1 MMKTD
6 DINDQ
11 AITKDKIRDGN
22 ITAEKL
28 ADGAVST
35 DKLPDGAIKTPK
47 IADGNIT
54 TSKLAEASVVTSKIA
69 DQNITKEKIADHS
82 VDNSKLSPEAV
93 TYDKLKDKSVITE
106 KLNDRAVTT
115 EKIEEKAITNAKI
128 GDSAVDGRVIS
139 EASVEKKHLANNSV
153 ATEKLQ
159 DSSVTSDKIHTNAVT
174 EEKIE
179 DSAISNPKLADNSV
193 GTSKIKDGNVTNE
206 KVANNTLTIDKF
218 DPELRKSIQ
227 AATGLPENLVEV
239 IQDVD
244 VDVKSLHSK
253 DEDLQSQIADKQQQ
267 ITANDKDIESL
278 QNRST
283 QMEQSINNIAVTGGA
298 SVANTVTYSNT
309 ASGLVSINAQGA
321 IDELAAKNATKAEK
335 EEVTAE
341 LEKKFDKESIL
352 QESGDSED
360 KVMSQKATTS
370 AIADET
376 TRAKAAE
383 EAIIFDVSVNNNGAV
398 FESLQA
404 ILSSSNLSTLIP
416 TSVRHGGMTIRF
428 IQGSE
433 QSSDNKYVQYRL
445 IDTSFSTTPSDWQG
459 VDDEPITGSNNI
471 VKSGYFNDKFGGT
484 ISNQYNVT
492 IYGLNLSVH
501 GSWKKGDTLAINL
514 YGATV
519 FSYQLNIYFEDGT
532 DQVYYKNVGDYT
544 YFDLPKDCNRVRAY
558 ANPSETIKNLG
569 MYTLTVENTGSIAI
583 EQKEI
588 LSYGIIDVDRLA
600 PLDSG
605 SYSLSSAAT
614 VVNQKGLFKEGCIIS
629 FKNGAIKEVWQS
641 VGPNYSTYY
650 WRKLSSWERKEGILD
665 LFLIQGRV
673 TTYHTFDNDYDY
685 KRTDYLELDGSDI
698 TGVLSGSGYSTPI
711 AFYNENYTYIGSY
724 SGTISAG
731 TMPFTVP
738 ASSIPSNAKYVIF
751 TNNLYDGHV
760 FDGLAYINS
769 GVKLPNILKNEKGDI
784 LSLNPKDT
792 VGNLVIQAKRPLANW
807 HRQGTYNAILSMM
820 VFTDLHA
827 DKVNL
832 ERIIKFDDEYSS
844 YIDDYIQLG
853 DIVDDNYGND
863 FSFFSNLPFSKKIM
877 SAIGNHDTRANYDE
891 RETADNQW
899 TLHAG
904 IDAYNKYF
912 APFSSYWLANVVQPT
927 NAASNGLCYYYKD
940 YTSSKLRLIVLDC
953 MKYTTEQLTWF
964 ANSLTNAISLGYS
977 VIVAQHSNFGGYIP
991 LGDFSSLDDS
1001 YADKSGGGD
1010 GNVDD
1015 YLNAVDTFIN
1025 NGGTF
1030 ICWLSGHMHV
1040 DCSGWIAYHN
1050 NQLAFVFECAKC
1062 SGAYSDGDR
1071 VLGEK
1076 SQDSFNIISVDTNA
1090 NLVKV
1095 VRVGNDCDRYLRSRK
1110 SIVVNYLTKEIVS
1123 SM

>member
-1 MMKTD
+1 MSEHKIPIPAMLYNAAVGGHVTNSQQIIDENENKEQSQ
-6 DINDQ
+6 IN
-11 AITKDKIRDGN
+11 
-22 ITAEKL
+22 AE
-28 ADGAVST
+28 V
-35 DKLPDGAIKTPK
+35 
-47 IADGNIT
+47 
-54 TSKLAEASVVTSKIA
+54 
-69 DQNITKEKIADHS
+69 KETLGEGGS
-82 VDNSKLSPEAV
+82 VDNRINQAKTEIIGGASSNGNTLKKVEDRVLPLESAV
-93 TYDKLKDKSVITE
+93 GSGGSIDSRITAAKSEIKGNATSACDT
-106 KLNDRAVTT
+106 LG
-115 EKIEEKAITNAKI
+115 KAEAKI
-128 GDSAVDGRVIS
+128 NI
-139 EASVEKKHLANNSV
+139 N
-153 ATEKLQ
+153 TE
-159 DSSVTSDKIHTNAVT
+159 
-174 EEKIE
+174 
-179 DSAISNPKLADNSV
+179 AISNEAIERSNAISV
-193 GTSKIKDGNVTNE
+193 EI
-206 KVANNTLTIDKF
+206 
-218 DPELRKSIQ
+218 
-227 AATGLPENLVEV
+227 
-239 IQDVD
+239 
-244 VDVKSLHSK
+244 
-253 DEDLQSQIADKQQQ
+253 
-267 ITANDKDIESL
+267 
-278 QNRST
+278 
-283 QMEQSINNIAVTGGA
+283 
-298 SVANTVTYSNT
+298 
-309 ASGLVSINAQGA
+309 
-321 IDELAAKNATKAEK
+321 
-335 EEVTAE
+335 
-341 LEKKFDKESIL
+341 
-352 QESGDSED
+352 
-360 KVMSQKATTS
+360 
-370 AIADET
+370 
-376 TRAKAAE
+376 TRAQAAE
-383 EAIIFDVSVNNNGAV
+383 EQLHTLYNN
-398 FESLQA
+398 LQQ
-404 ILSSSNLSTLIP
+404 SQPIP
-416 TSVRHGGMTIRF
+416 VTALPATGEAGKI
-428 IQGSE
+428 
-433 QSSDNKYVQYRL
+433 YRL
-445 IDTSFSTTPSDWQG
+445 AGTNSYADYMYAEGALTIPIKMAEYDNAIDDM
-459 VDDEPITGSNNI
+459 PITGSNNL

-484 ISNQYNVT
+484 ISNQYT
-492 IYGLNLSVH
+492 ITTYGLNLSVH
-501 GSWKKGDTLAINL
+501 GSWKKGDKLAINL

-519 FSYQLNIYFEDGT
+519 ISYQLNIYFEDGT

-544 YFDLPKDCNRVRAY
+544 YCDLPKNCNRVIAY

-569 MYTLTVENTGSIAI
+569 TYTLTVENTGSIAI

-614 VVNQKGLFKEGCIIS
+614 VVNQKGLFREGCIIS

-641 VGPNYSTYY
+641 VGPNDSTYY
-650 WRKLSSWERKEGILD
+650 WRKLSNWERKEGILD

-673 TTYHTFDNDYDY
+673 TTYNTFDDNSGF

-698 TGVLSGSGYSTPI
+698 KGVLSGSDYSTPI
-711 AFYNENYTYIGSY
+711 AFYDENHTYIGSY
-724 SGTISAG
+724 SGISSAG
-731 TMPFTVP
+731 TIPFTVP

-751 TNNLYDGHV
+751 TNNLYDNNV
-760 FDGLAYINS
+760 FEGLAYIDS
-769 GVKLPNILKNEKGDI
+769 GVKLPNIFKNEKGDI

-792 VGNLVIQAKRPLANW
+792 VGNLIIQAKRPLANW
-807 HRQGTYNAILSMM
+807 HRQGTYNDILSMM

-912 APFSSYWLANVVQPT
+912 VPFSSYWLANVVQPT

-940 YTSSKLRLIVLDC
+940 YASSKLRLIVLDC

-977 VIVAQHSNFGGYIP
+977 VIVAQHSNFGGYTH
-991 LGDFSSLDDS
+991 LGNFSSLDDS

-1015 YLNAVDTFIN
+1015 YLNVVDTFIN

-1050 NQLAFVFECAKC
+1050 NQLAFVFDCAKC